1 MPRLRLVPYAQL
13 QAVVE
18 HLGFRLIRRCGSHC
32 IFRHADGRVPTLP
45 DHGSRPIGRALLRKI
60 LRDADLTPDE
70 YHAILNSL

>member
-1 MPRLRLVPYAQL
+1 MPRLRLVPYGEL
-13 QAVVE
+13 RAVVE
-18 HLGFRLIRRCGSHC
+18 HLGFRLIRRRGSHC
-32 IFRHADGRVPTLP
+32 IFRHADGRVLTLP